1 MTEPPRNSRAF
12 TMLELLSAILIIAV
26 LTAMVSFF
34 TASYI
39 QWSQQIS
46 DKQTLTILNDALT
59 RYKGEGGNVAALTAG
74 APVGHVVTALQ
85 TAVTWGGQG
94 GINHIFLNTGKTYL
108 GRSLSVLG
116 TGAQYRFTRYNTYTN
131 EPGGVTNPNINTAA
145 GGLVGWWKLDEG
157 SGTTAGDSAGGN
169 TGTLTGATLPPW
181 VVGRSGTGNA
191 LQFNGS
197 GYVICGSSIGD
208 FPGNAPFSV
217 SCWVYVT
224 SFIPNNW
231 GRLMAKENGS
241 GATWGGWYMNI
252 TGSSSII
259 QFQRIKDGAGN
270 AINTSISAGS
280 WMLVTATYDGTTVKL
295 YVNGTLRGSAT
306 DNTAITAST
315 GYFGI
320 GQSYS
325 GNPLNNAMID
335 DARIYNRALSAGEV
349 SQLYSQ

>member
-1 MTEPPRNSRAF
+1 
-12 TMLELLSAILIIAV
+12 MLELLSAILIIAV
-26 LTAMVSFF
+26 LATMVTFF

-39 QWSQQIS
+39 QWSQQTS

-169 TGTLTGATLPPW
+169 VGTLTGATLPPW

-197 GYVICGSSIGD
+197 GYVNCGSSIGD

-231 GRLMAKENGS
+231 GRLSLTRFIFHGYLRAFSDFLRTRS
-241 GATWGGWYMNI
+241 GA
-252 TGSSSII
+252 
-259 QFQRIKDGAGN
+259 
-270 AINTSISAGS
+270 
-280 WMLVTATYDGTTVKL
+280 
-295 YVNGTLRGSAT
+295 
-306 DNTAITAST
+306 
-315 GYFGI
+315 
-320 GQSYS
+320 S
-325 GNPLNNAMID
+325 GNSFCLTAFNVPA
-335 DARIYNRALSAGEV
+335 NRLASGVAQWVLRNLFHVCAKGR
-349 SQLYSQ
+349 